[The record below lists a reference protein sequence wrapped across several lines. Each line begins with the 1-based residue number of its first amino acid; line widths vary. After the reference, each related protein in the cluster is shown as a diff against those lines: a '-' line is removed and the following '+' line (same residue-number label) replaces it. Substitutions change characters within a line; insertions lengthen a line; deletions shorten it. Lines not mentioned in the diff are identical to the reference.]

1 MVKRVFDLF
10 VALIT
15 LILLFPVLLIVVFFI
30 KIESHGPLFYT
41 QQRLGKNGDV
51 FEILKFRSMTDE
63 EREHNVQTLGNEAE
77 VTKVGKVIRRFK
89 IDELPQ
95 LLNVVKGDMSIV
107 GPRPCL
113 PNLIDSFNEDG
124 RSRLLVRP
132 GLTGLAQIN
141 GNIHLT
147 WEERWKY
154 DREYVEK
161 MSLILDIKIILN
173 TVVIV
178 FLGEQWVMKK

>member
-1 MVKRVFDLF
+1 MHKRIFDLIF
-10 VALIT
+10 SISTLLVLMPLFCICTFLIK
-15 LILLFPVLLIVVFFI
+15 V
-30 KIESHGPLFYT
+30 ESKGPLFYR
-41 QQRLGKNGDV
+41 QRRLGKNGSI

-77 VTKVGKVIRRFK
+77 VTKVGKVIRRLK

-113 PNLIDSFNEDG
+113 PDLIDSFNEDG

-154 DREYVEK
+154 DREYIEN
-161 MSLILDIKIILN
+161 MSFILDIKIILN
-173 TVVIV
+173 TVAIV
-178 FLGEQWVMKK
+178 FLGEQWGMKK